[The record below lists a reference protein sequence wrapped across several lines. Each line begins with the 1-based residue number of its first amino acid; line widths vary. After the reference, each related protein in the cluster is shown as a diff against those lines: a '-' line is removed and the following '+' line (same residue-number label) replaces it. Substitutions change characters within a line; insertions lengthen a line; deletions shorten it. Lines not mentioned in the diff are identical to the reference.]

1 MSEIKTQI
9 IRSERE
15 ISPRNLVVRNYS
27 EQLKSAVI
35 SDLRRK
41 EILKKMRSELTAQ
54 QFCRPE
60 IRSAETAVQRDCI
73 SQSVIK
79 NTEISS
85 GNKITHSG
93 NFLQTSV
100 NNDFIHTQR
109 NSEYIKSAK
118 ISYSEDV
125 KAVISAT
132 ENLEEK
138 IKSADRVFRKK
149 AILRNMRIKQIRL
162 KNKRY
167 TFAKSDDDNLLSE
180 SAELVRSSADSVIRI
195 GEAFKNT
202 VSAAANGINSVRSTV
217 KNGVKIG
224 TKKDVRKIFTAVGS
238 GIKNAASD
246 AGNQL
251 LKTKIDKSKITDTGT
266 ETVKQ
271 GITEIRYIDNARK
284 AVLNTARTSV
294 KAAVAVKNMPRDTRA
309 QMKRIKKNA
318 KRTMEFAKK
327 TAAVLK
333 KIFTSKI
340 GIIILLALAV
350 ILMLVL
356 LINGLVTLVSAAIT
370 SLFSWL
376 ISEDEDKSSEDI
388 MDDYSTSIVEYI
400 EEKQSEID
408 DIVEGFVCDKRQYP
422 PYDEISELNRYGNKN
437 IADIEENSVLAVLA
451 VIRYRDLQEDNADDG
466 EEKEIKFEFTDD
478 EISEVIE
485 KFYEF
490 EYHYE
495 YGNCH
500 YPYCKCKTEVTVYN
514 EGTPYEYAVEST
526 EYYCDVQ
533 HKWLYGEVTNYTVQ
547 NVMDEYDFTDEEKDL
562 YEMYLAQI
570 ASMTGVDENA

>member
-9 IRSERE
+9 LRSERE
-15 ISPRNLVVRNYS
+15 ISSHNLVVRNYS

-54 QFCRPE
+54 QFHRPE
-60 IRSAETAVQRDCI
+60 IRSAENAVKARTDN
-73 SQSVIK
+73 V
-79 NTEISS
+79 
-85 GNKITHSG
+85 
-93 NFLQTSV
+93 LQTSV

-109 NSEYIKSAK
+109 HTDYIKKAK
-118 ISYSEDV
+118 VSYSEDV
-125 KAVISAT
+125 KSVIAAS

-138 IKSADRVFRKK
+138 IQSADKIFRRK
-149 AILRNMRIKQIRL
+149 AILRNMQIKQMRL

-167 TFAKSDDDNLLSE
+167 TVAKSDDDNLLSG
-180 SAELVRSSADSVIRI
+180 SAELVRSSADTVIQA

-202 VSAAANGINSVRSTV
+202 VSVATNGINSIRSMV
-217 KNGVKIG
+217 KNGVKVG
-224 TKKDVRKIFTAVGS
+224 TKKDALKIFTAVGG
-238 GIKNAASD
+238 GIKNVVSD

-266 ETVKQ
+266 ETIKQ
-271 GITEIRYIDNARK
+271 GITEIRYLDNTRK
-284 AVLNTARTSV
+284 AVLNTARTTA
-294 KAAVAVKNMPRDTRA
+294 KAAIAVKNTPRDIRA
-309 QMKRIKKNA
+309 QMKRIKKNVE
-318 KRTMEFAKK
+318 RTKEV
-327 TAAVLK
+327 AVKVFTVIHKAL
-333 KIFTSKI
+333 TSKV

-350 ILMLVL
+350 ILMVVL

-388 MDDYSTSIVEYI
+388 IDDYSTAIVEYI

-408 DIVEGFVCDKRQYP
+408 EIVEGFVCDTRQYP
-422 PYDEISELNRYGNKN
+422 PYDEITELNQYGNKD
-437 IADIEENSVLAVLA
+437 IADIDENSVLAILA
-451 VIRYRDLQEDNADDG
+451 VIRYRDLQEDDDNG
-466 EEKEIKFEFTDD
+466 DDEEKEIKFEFTDD
-478 EISEVIE
+478 EIQEVIE
-485 KFYEF
+485 KFYDF
-490 EYHYE
+490 EYRYE

-500 YPYCKCKTEVTVYN
+500 YPYCKCKTETVIYN
-514 EGTPYEYAVEST
+514 EGTPYEYTVEST

-533 HKWLYGEVTNYTVQ
+533 HQWLYGEVTNYTVQ
-547 NVMDEYDFTDEEKDL
+547 NVMDEYDFTDEKKDL

-570 ASMTGVDENA
+570 RSMTGDDENI

>member
-9 IRSERE
+9 VRSERE
-15 ISPRNLVVRNYS
+15 ISSQNLVVRNYS

-41 EILKKMRSELTAQ
+41 EILKKMQSELTAQ
-54 QFCRPE
+54 QFHRPE
-60 IRSAETAVQRDCI
+60 IRSAENAVKARTDN
-73 SQSVIK
+73 V
-79 NTEISS
+79 
-85 GNKITHSG
+85 
-93 NFLQTSV
+93 LQTSV

-109 NSEYIKSAK
+109 HTDYIRKAK
-118 ISYSEDV
+118 VSYSEDV
-125 KAVISAT
+125 KSVIAAS

-138 IKSADRVFRKK
+138 IQSADKIFRRR
-149 AILRNMRIKQIRL
+149 AILRNMQIKQMRL

-167 TFAKSDDDNLLSE
+167 TVAKSDDDNLLSE
-180 SAELVRSSADSVIRI
+180 SAELVRSSADTVIQA

-202 VSAAANGINSVRSTV
+202 VAVASSGINSVRSMV
-217 KNGVKIG
+217 KNGVKVG
-224 TKKDVRKIFTAVGS
+224 TKKDALKIFTAVGG
-238 GIKNAASD
+238 GIKNVASD

-266 ETVKQ
+266 ETIKQ
-271 GITEIRYIDNARK
+271 GITEIRYLDNTRK
-284 AVLNTARTSV
+284 AVLNTARTTA
-294 KAAVAVKNMPRDTRA
+294 KAAIAVKNTPRDIRV
-309 QMKRIKKNA
+309 QVKKIKKNA

-333 KIFTSKI
+333 KVFTSKV

-350 ILMLVL
+350 ILMVVL

-388 MDDYSTSIVEYI
+388 MDDYSTAIVEYI

-408 DIVEGFVCDKRQYP
+408 NIVEGFVCDTRQYP
-422 PYDEISELNRYGNKN
+422 PYDEISELNQYGNKD
-437 IADIEENSVLAVLA
+437 IADIDENSVLAILA
-451 VIRYRDLQEDNADDG
+451 VIRYRDLQKDNENGDD
-466 EEKEIKFEFTDD
+466 EEEEIKFEFTDE
-478 EISEVIE
+478 EIQEVIE
-485 KFYEF
+485 KFYDF
-490 EYHYE
+490 EYRYE

-500 YPYCKCKTEVTVYN
+500 YPYCKCKTEVTIYN
-514 EGTPYEYAVEST
+514 EGTPYECTVEST

-533 HKWLYGEVTNYTVQ
+533 HQWLYGEVTNYTVQ

-570 ASMTGVDENA
+570 RSMTGDDENI

>member
-9 IRSERE
+9 IRSERK
-15 ISPRNLVVRNYS
+15 ISSQNIVVKNYS
-27 EQLKSAVI
+27 EQLKSSVL
-35 SDLRRK
+35 SDSRRK
-41 EILKKMRSELTAQ
+41 EILKKMQSELTAQ
-54 QFCRPE
+54 QFHRPE
-60 IRSAETAVQRDCI
+60 IRSAENAVKARTE
-73 SQSVIK
+73 SV
-79 NTEISS
+79 
-85 GNKITHSG
+85 
-93 NFLQTSV
+93 LRTSV
-100 NNDFIHTQR
+100 DNDFIHTQR
-109 NSEYIKSAK
+109 HSDYIKNARV
-118 ISYSEDV
+118 SYSEDV
-125 KAVISAT
+125 KTVIAAS

-138 IKSADRVFRKK
+138 IQAADKIFRKK
-149 AILRNMRIKQIRL
+149 AILRNMRIKQMRL

-167 TFAKSDDDNLLSE
+167 TVAKSDDDNLLSE
-180 SAELVRSSADSVIRI
+180 SAELVRSSADTVIRAS
-195 GEAFKNT
+195 ETFKNT
-202 VSAAANGINSVRSTV
+202 VSAAASGINSVRSMV
-217 KNGVKIG
+217 KNGVKVG
-224 TKKDVRKIFTAVGS
+224 TKKDVGKIFTAAGR
-238 GIKNAASD
+238 GIRNVASD

-271 GITEIRYIDNARK
+271 GITEIRHIDNARK
-284 AVLNTARTSV
+284 AVLNTARTTA
-294 KAAVAVKNMPRDTRA
+294 KAAVALKNMPRDTRV

-333 KIFTSKI
+333 KIFASKV
-340 GIIILLALAV
+340 GIIILLALAI

-376 ISEDEDKSSEDI
+376 ISDDEDKSSEDI
-388 MDDYSTSIVEYI
+388 LDDYSTSIVEYI

-422 PYDEISELNRYGNKN
+422 PYDEITELNRYGNKD
-437 IADIEENSVLAVLA
+437 IADIDENSVLAILA
-451 VIRYRDLQEDNADDG
+451 VIRYRDLQEDNGGD

-478 EISEVIE
+478 EIAEVIE
-485 KFYEF
+485 KFYDF
-490 EYHYE
+490 EYRYE

-514 EGTPYEYAVEST
+514 EGTPYEYTVEST

-533 HKWLYGEVTNYTVQ
+533 HQWLYGEVTNYTVDD
-547 NVMDEYDFTDEEKDL
+547 VLSEYNFTDEEKDL

-570 ASMTGVDENA
+570 KSMNGVDENI

>member
-15 ISPRNLVVRNYS
+15 ISSQNIVVKNYS
-27 EQLKSAVI
+27 EQLKSSVI
-35 SDLRRK
+35 SDSRRR
-41 EILKKMRSELTAQ
+41 EILKKMQSELTAQ
-54 QFCRPE
+54 QFRRLE
-60 IRSAETAVQRDCI
+60 IRSAESAVKVRTE
-73 SQSVIK
+73 SV
-79 NTEISS
+79 
-85 GNKITHSG
+85 
-93 NFLQTSV
+93 LRTSV

-125 KAVISAT
+125 KTVIAAS

-138 IKSADRVFRKK
+138 IQSADKIFRKK
-149 AILRNMRIKQIRL
+149 AILRNMRIKQMRL

-167 TFAKSDDDNLLSE
+167 TVAKSDEDNLLSE
-180 SAELVRSSADSVIRI
+180 SAELVRSSADTVIRA
-195 GEAFKNT
+195 GETFKNT
-202 VSAAANGINSVRSTV
+202 VSSAANGINSVRSMV
-217 KNGVKIG
+217 KNGVKVG
-224 TKKDVRKIFTAVGS
+224 TKKDALKIFTAVGR
-238 GIKNAASD
+238 GIGNVASD

-271 GITEIRYIDNARK
+271 GITEIRHIDNARK
-284 AVLNTARTSV
+284 AVLNTARTTSKV
-294 KAAVAVKNMPRDTRA
+294 AVAVKKMPRDTRV
-309 QMKRIKKNA
+309 QVKKIKKNA
-318 KRTMEFAKK
+318 KRTKD
-327 TAAVLK
+327 AAVKVFTVVRKAL
-333 KIFTSKI
+333 TSKV

-376 ISEDEDKSSEDI
+376 ISEDESKDTDKI
-388 MDDYSTSIVEYI
+388 LDDYSTSIIEYI

-422 PYDEISELNRYGNKN
+422 PYDEITELNQYGNKD
-437 IADIEENSVLAVLA
+437 IADIDENSVLAILA
-451 VIRYRDLQEDNADDG
+451 VIRYRDLQEDNGGD
-466 EEKEIKFEFTDD
+466 EEQEIKFEFTDD
-478 EISEVIE
+478 EIQEVIE
-485 KFYEF
+485 KFYDF

-495 YGNCH
+495 YKNCN

-514 EGTPYEYAVEST
+514 EGTPYEYTVEST

-533 HKWLYGEVTNYTVQ
+533 HQWLYGEVVNYTIDDVLS
-547 NVMDEYDFTDEEKDL
+547 EYNFTDEEKDL

-570 ASMTGVDENA
+570 KSMNGVDENI

>member
-15 ISPRNLVVRNYS
+15 ISSQNIVVKNYS
-27 EQLKSAVI
+27 EQLKSSVI
-35 SDLRRK
+35 SDSRRR
-41 EILKKMRSELTAQ
+41 EILKKMQSELTAQ
-54 QFCRPE
+54 QFRRLE
-60 IRSAETAVQRDCI
+60 IRSAESAVKVRTE
-73 SQSVIK
+73 SV
-79 NTEISS
+79 
-85 GNKITHSG
+85 
-93 NFLQTSV
+93 LRTSV

-125 KAVISAT
+125 KTVIAAS

-138 IKSADRVFRKK
+138 IQSADKIFRKK
-149 AILRNMRIKQIRL
+149 AILRNMRIKQMRL

-167 TFAKSDDDNLLSE
+167 TVAKSDDDNLLSG
-180 SAELVRSSADSVIRI
+180 SVDVIRSSADTVIQA
-195 GEAFKNT
+195 GETFKNT
-202 VSAAANGINSVRSTV
+202 VAVTSNGINSVRSMV
-217 KNGVKIG
+217 KNGVKVG
-224 TKKDVRKIFTAVGS
+224 TKKDALKIFTAVGR
-238 GIKNAASD
+238 GIGNVASD

-271 GITEIRYIDNARK
+271 GITEIRHIDNARK
-284 AVLNTARTSV
+284 AVLNTARTTA
-294 KAAVAVKNMPRDTRA
+294 KAAVAVKNMPRDTRV
-309 QMKRIKKNA
+309 QVKKINKNA
-318 KRTMEFAKK
+318 KRTKDV
-327 TAAVLK
+327 AVKVFTVVRKAL
-333 KIFTSKI
+333 TSKV

-376 ISEDEDKSSEDI
+376 ISEDESKDTDKI
-388 MDDYSTSIVEYI
+388 LDDYSTSIIEYI

-422 PYDEISELNRYGNKN
+422 PYDEITELNQYGNKD
-437 IADIEENSVLAVLA
+437 IADIDENSVLAILA
-451 VIRYRDLQEDNADDG
+451 VIRYRDLQEDNGGD
-466 EEKEIKFEFTDD
+466 EEQEIKFEFTDD
-478 EISEVIE
+478 EIQEVIE
-485 KFYEF
+485 KFYDF

-495 YGNCH
+495 YKNCN

-514 EGTPYEYAVEST
+514 EGTPYEYTVEST

-533 HKWLYGEVTNYTVQ
+533 HQWLYGEVVNYTIDDVLS
-547 NVMDEYDFTDEEKDL
+547 EYNFTDEEKDL

-570 ASMTGVDENA
+570 KSMNGVDENI

>member
-9 IRSERE
+9 IHSERE
-15 ISPRNLVVRNYS
+15 ISSRNLVVKNYS

-54 QFCRPE
+54 QFRRPE
-60 IRSAETAVQRDCI
+60 IRSAENTVKVRTE
-73 SQSVIK
+73 SV
-79 NTEISS
+79 
-85 GNKITHSG
+85 
-93 NFLQTSV
+93 LRTSV
-100 NNDFIHTQR
+100 NNNFIHTQK

-125 KAVISAT
+125 KSVIAAS

-138 IKSADRVFRKK
+138 IKSADKIFRKK
-149 AILRNMRIKQIRL
+149 AILRNMQIKQKRL

-167 TFAKSDDDNLLSE
+167 TVAKNDDDNLLAE
-180 SAELVRSSADSVIRI
+180 STEVIRYSAGSVIQA
-195 GEAFKNT
+195 GESFKNT
-202 VSAAANGINSVRSTV
+202 VAVASSGINSVRSMV

-224 TKKDVRKIFTAVGS
+224 TKKDVGKIFTAVGG
-238 GIKNAASD
+238 GIKNVVSD
-246 AGNQL
+246 TENQL

-271 GITEIRYIDNARK
+271 GITEIRHIDNARK
-284 AVLNTARTSV
+284 AVLNTARNTV
-294 KAAVAVKNMPRDTRA
+294 KAAVAIKNMPRDTRV
-309 QMKRIKKNA
+309 QVKKIKKNA
-318 KRTMEFAKK
+318 KRTIEVAKK
-327 TAAVLK
+327 TAVIIK

-376 ISEDEDKSSEDI
+376 ISEDEDKDADKI
-388 MDDYSTSIVEYI
+388 LDDYSTSIVEYI

-408 DIVEGFVCDKRQYP
+408 DIVEGFICDKRQYP
-422 PYDEISELNRYGNKN
+422 PYDEITELNQFGNKD
-437 IADIEENSVLAVLA
+437 IADIDENSVLAILA
-451 VIRYRDLQEDNADDG
+451 VIRYRDLQKDNDSGDD

-478 EISEVIE
+478 EIGEVIE
-485 KFYEF
+485 KFYDF
-490 EYHYE
+490 EYRYE
-495 YGNCH
+495 YGHCH
-500 YPYCKCKTEVTVYN
+500 YPYCKCKTEIVVYN
-514 EGTPYEYAVEST
+514 EGTPYEYTVERT

-533 HKWLYGEVTNYTVQ
+533 HQWLYGEVTNKSIDEVLS
-547 NVMDEYDFTDEEKDL
+547 EYDFTDDEKDL

-570 ASMTGVDENA
+570 KSMTGDDENI

>member
-15 ISPRNLVVRNYS
+15 ISSQNIVVKNYS
-27 EQLKSAVI
+27 EQLKSSVI
-35 SDLRRK
+35 SYIRRK
-41 EILKKMRSELTAQ
+41 EILKKMQSELTAQ
-54 QFCRPE
+54 QFRRPE
-60 IRSAETAVQRDCI
+60 IRSAENTVKVRTE
-73 SQSVIK
+73 SV
-79 NTEISS
+79 
-85 GNKITHSG
+85 
-93 NFLQTSV
+93 LRTSV
-100 NNDFIHTQR
+100 DNEFIHTQR
-109 NSEYIKSAK
+109 NSDYIKSAK

-125 KAVISAT
+125 KTVIAAS

-138 IKSADRVFRKK
+138 IQSADKIFRRK
-149 AILRNMRIKQIRL
+149 AILRNMQIKQMRL

-167 TFAKSDDDNLLSE
+167 TVAKSDDDNLLSG
-180 SAELVRSSADSVIRI
+180 SVDVIRSSADTVIRA
-195 GEAFKNT
+195 GETFKNT
-202 VSAAANGINSVRSTV
+202 VSVAASGINSVRSMV
-217 KNGVKIG
+217 KNGVKVG
-224 TKKDVRKIFTAVGS
+224 TKKDVGKIFTAAGR
-238 GIKNAASD
+238 GIRNVASD

-284 AVLNTARTSV
+284 VVLNTSRTTA
-294 KAAVAVKNMPRDTRA
+294 KAAVAVKNMLRDSRV

-318 KRTMEFAKK
+318 QRTMEVAKK

-333 KIFTSKI
+333 KVFTSKV

-376 ISEDEDKSSEDI
+376 ISDDEDKSSEDI
-388 MDDYSTSIVEYI
+388 LEDYSSSIIEYV

-422 PYDEISELNRYGNKN
+422 PYDEITELNQYGNKD
-437 IADIEENSVLAVLA
+437 IADIDENSVLAILA
-451 VIRYRDLQEDNADDG
+451 VIRYQDLQDG
-466 EEKEIKFEFTDD
+466 GGDEEQEIKFEFTDD

-485 KFYEF
+485 KFYDF

-514 EGTPYEYAVEST
+514 EGTPYEYTVEST

-533 HKWLYGEVTNYTVQ
+533 HQWLYGEVTNYTVDD
-547 NVMDEYDFTDEEKDL
+547 VLSEYDFTDEEKDL

-570 ASMTGVDENA
+570 KSMTGVDEDI

>member
-1 MSEIKTQI
+1 MSEIKTQVV
-9 IRSERE
+9 RSERE
-15 ISPRNLVVRNYS
+15 ISSQNLVVRNYS

-54 QFCRPE
+54 QFHRPE
-60 IRSAETAVQRDCI
+60 IRSAENTV
-73 SQSVIK
+73 K
-79 NTEISS
+79 NVAAIHSS
-85 GNKITHSG
+85 DS
-93 NFLQTSV
+93 LQTSV

-109 NSEYIKSAK
+109 HTDYIRKAK
-118 ISYSEDV
+118 VSYSEDV
-125 KAVISAT
+125 KSVIAAS
-132 ENLEEK
+132 ENLEGK
-138 IKSADRVFRKK
+138 IQSADKIFRRK
-149 AILRNMRIKQIRL
+149 AILRNMQIKQMRL

-167 TFAKSDDDNLLSE
+167 TVAKSDDDNLLSE
-180 SAELVRSSADSVIRI
+180 SAELVRSSADTVIQA

-202 VSAAANGINSVRSTV
+202 VSVATNGINSIRSMV
-217 KNGVKIG
+217 KNGVKVG
-224 TKKDVRKIFTAVGS
+224 TKKDIGKIFTAVGG
-238 GIKNAASD
+238 GIKNVASD

-266 ETVKQ
+266 ETIKQ
-271 GITEIRYIDNARK
+271 GITEIRYLDNTRK
-284 AVLNTARTSV
+284 AVLNTARTTA
-294 KAAVAVKNMPRDTRA
+294 KAAIAVKNTPRDIRV
-309 QMKRIKKNA
+309 QVKKIKKNV
-318 KRTMEFAKK
+318 KRTKD
-327 TAAVLK
+327 AAVKVFTVIHKAL
-333 KIFTSKI
+333 TSKV

-388 MDDYSTSIVEYI
+388 MDDYSTAIVEYI

-408 DIVEGFVCDKRQYP
+408 EIVEGFVCDTRQYP
-422 PYDEISELNRYGNKN
+422 PYDEITELNQYGNKD
-437 IADIEENSVLAVLA
+437 IADIDENSVLAILA
-451 VIRYRDLQEDNADDG
+451 VIRYRDLQKDNENSDD
-466 EEKEIKFEFTDD
+466 EEEEIKFEFTDD
-478 EISEVIE
+478 EIQEVID
-485 KFYEF
+485 KFYDF

-500 YPYCKCKTEVTVYN
+500 YPYCKCKTEVTIYN
-514 EGTPYEYAVEST
+514 EGTPYEYTVEST

-533 HKWLYGEVTNYTVQ
+533 HQWLYGEVTNYTVQ
-547 NVMDEYDFTDEEKDL
+547 NVMDEYNFTDEEKDL

-570 ASMTGVDENA
+570 RSMTGDDDNI

>member
-9 IRSERE
+9 IRSECE
-15 ISPRNLVVRNYS
+15 ISSRNLVVRNYS
-27 EQLKSAVI
+27 EQLKSSVI

-41 EILKKMRSELTAQ
+41 ELLKKMQSELTAQ
-54 QFCRPE
+54 QLCRPE
-60 IRSAETAVQRDCI
+60 IRSAENAVKVRTDN
-73 SQSVIK
+73 V
-79 NTEISS
+79 
-85 GNKITHSG
+85 
-93 NFLQTSV
+93 LQTSV

-109 NSEYIKSAK
+109 HSDYIKSAK

-125 KAVISAT
+125 KSVLAAS

-138 IKSADRVFRKK
+138 IQSADKIFRKK
-149 AILRNMRIKQIRL
+149 AIFRNMRIKQMRL

-167 TFAKSDDDNLLSE
+167 TVAKSDDDNLLSE
-180 SAELVRSSADSVIRI
+180 SAELVRSSVDTVIQA

-202 VSAAANGINSVRSTV
+202 VAAASSGINSVRSMV

-224 TKKDVRKIFTAVGS
+224 TKKDALKIFTVVGG
-238 GIKNAASD
+238 GIKNAVSD

-271 GITEIRYIDNARK
+271 GITEIRHIDNARK
-284 AVLNTARTSV
+284 AVLNTARTTA
-294 KAAVAVKNMPRDTRA
+294 KAAVAVKNMPRDTRV
-309 QMKRIKKNA
+309 QVKKIKKNA
-318 KRTMEFAKK
+318 KQTKD
-327 TAAVLK
+327 AAVKVFTVVRKAL
-333 KIFTSKI
+333 TSKI
-340 GIIILLALAV
+340 GIIILLALAA

-388 MDDYSTSIVEYI
+388 MDDYSTVIVEYI

-408 DIVEGFVCDKRQYP
+408 EIVEGFVCDKRQYP
-422 PYDEISELNRYGNKN
+422 PYDEITELNQYGNKD
-437 IADIEENSVLAVLA
+437 IADIDENSVLAILA
-451 VIRYRDLQEDNADDG
+451 VIRYQDLQKNNDD
-466 EEKEIKFEFTDD
+466 EEEEIKFEFTDD
-478 EISEVIE
+478 EIQEVIE
-485 KFYEF
+485 KFYDF
-490 EYHYE
+490 EYRYE

-500 YPYCKCKTEVTVYN
+500 YPYCKCKTEITIYN
-514 EGTPYEYAVEST
+514 EGTPYEYTVEST

-533 HKWLYGEVTNYTVQ
+533 HQWLYGEVTNKSIDEVLS
-547 NVMDEYDFTDEEKDL
+547 EYDFTDEEKDL

-570 ASMTGVDENA
+570 KSMTGVDENI

>member
-15 ISPRNLVVRNYS
+15 ISSRNLVVRNYS

-41 EILKKMRSELTAQ
+41 EILKKMQSELTAQ
-54 QFCRPE
+54 QLRRPE
-60 IRSAETAVQRDCI
+60 IRSAEAGVQRECI
-73 SQSVIK
+73 SRNNFEK
-79 NTEISS
+79 SS
-85 GNKITHSG
+85 AITHSD
-93 NFLQTSV
+93 NSLQTSV

-109 NSEYIKSAK
+109 HSDYIKSAK

-125 KAVISAT
+125 KSVIAAS

-138 IKSADRVFRKK
+138 IQSADKVFRRK
-149 AILRNMRIKQIRL
+149 AILRNMQIKQMRL

-167 TFAKSDDDNLLSE
+167 TVAKSDDDNLLSE
-180 SAELVRSSADSVIRI
+180 SAEVVRSSADTVIQA

-202 VSAAANGINSVRSTV
+202 VVVASSGINSVRSMV
-217 KNGVKIG
+217 KNGVKVG
-224 TKKDVRKIFTAVGS
+224 TKKDVGKIFTAVGA
-238 GIKNAASD
+238 GIKNVASD

-271 GITEIRYIDNARK
+271 GITEIRHIDNARK
-284 AVLNTARTSV
+284 AVLNAARTTV
-294 KAAVAVKNMPRDTRA
+294 KAAVVVKNMPRDTRV
-309 QMKRIKKNA
+309 QVKKIKKNA
-318 KRTMEFAKK
+318 ERTKEIAKK
-327 TAAVLK
+327 TAVIIK

-340 GIIILLALAV
+340 GIIILLALAI

-376 ISEDEDKSSEDI
+376 ISEDEDKDTDKI
-388 MDDYSTSIVEYI
+388 LDDYSTAIVEYI

-408 DIVEGFVCDKRQYP
+408 DIVEDFVCDKRQYP
-422 PYDEISELNRYGNKN
+422 PYDEITELNQYGNKD
-437 IADIEENSVLAVLA
+437 IADIDENSVLAILA
-451 VIRYRDLQEDNADDG
+451 VIRYRDLQKENDD
-466 EEKEIKFEFTDD
+466 EEEEIKFEFTDD
-478 EISEVIE
+478 EIAEVIE
-485 KFYEF
+485 KFYDF
-490 EYHYE
+490 EYRYE

-500 YPYCKCKTEVTVYN
+500 YPYCKCKTETVIYN
-514 EGTPYEYAVEST
+514 EGTPYEYAIEST

-533 HKWLYGEVTNYTVQ
+533 HQWLYGEVTNYTVQ

-562 YEMYLAQI
+562 YDMYLAQI
-570 ASMTGVDENA
+570 KSMTGVDENI